1 MIINLVDARHGH
13 LGWDSQHHTDTSM
26 GVNVSH
32 ETILTIADAVLDEV
46 TDGSIANLGGF
57 YP

>member
-1 MIINLVDARHGH
+1 
-13 LGWDSQHHTDTSM
+13 M